1 MTKVNVDPG
10 GLTALPRD
18 ESLDLLRSVPVGRI
32 VFTEHAMPAIRPVNF
47 AIMADGD
54 IVIRTGP
61 GSKLSAA
68 TRRAI
73 VAFEADQISDASRDG
88 WSVVVT
94 GRARHVTS
102 PEEIAE
108 IDGAMP
114 RPWASGER
122 HDVIRITA
130 DIVEGRRLI
139 RNGDGTV
146 TLT

>member
-1 MTKVNVDPG
+1 MTADPG
-10 GLTALPRD
+10 DLTALPRD

-32 VFTEHAMPAIRPVNF
+32 VFTERALPAITPVNF
-47 AIMADGD
+47 AVLGNGD
-54 IVIRTGP
+54 VVIRTGP

-73 VAFEADQISDASRDG
+73 VAFEADQIGDVGREG

-102 PEEIAE
+102 SEEIAE

-114 RPWASGER
+114 RPWASGDR
-122 HDVIRITA
+122 HDVIRISA
-130 DIVEGRRLI
+130 DIVEGRRLTS
-139 RNGDGTV
+139 NSDGTV
-146 TLT
+146 AST